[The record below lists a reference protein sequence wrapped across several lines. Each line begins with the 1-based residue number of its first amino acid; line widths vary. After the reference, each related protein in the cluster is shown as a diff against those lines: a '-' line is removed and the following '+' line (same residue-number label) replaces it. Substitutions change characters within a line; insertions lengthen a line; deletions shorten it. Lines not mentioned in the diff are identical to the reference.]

1 MYIAN
6 VNSKVQKYTSKPYFT
21 MKLDNCFYMCVFSQ
35 NSPPPQTSNGPAVMA
50 NNLFQ
55 TQVAVADMD
64 DSLLGVAD
72 F

>member
-1 MYIAN
+1 
-6 VNSKVQKYTSKPYFT
+6 
-21 MKLDNCFYMCVFSQ
+21 MCVFSQ